1 MGPQVTWPKSL
12 FWAQCDNVT
21 PFTESYIAKVK
32 ALEILS
38 TCWPHQSAKQ
48 SFDTHF
54 NTQCD
59 LLAKCIQNKQH
70 YFIITNFISCTF
82 SLLAAT
88 TYSMFHGYQQ
98 VLGVANSLSRTLMNK
113 NRNLPSLTERR
124 FESSINQIKAALRT
138 NNLGLAKFSLQ

>member
-54 NTQCD
+54 NISMWFVGQVHTKQTA
-59 LLAKCIQNKQH
+59 LLH
-70 YFIITNFISCTF
+70 YYKFISCTF

-98 VLGVANSLSRTLMNK
+98 VLCVANSLSRTLMNK

-138 NNLGLAKFSLQ
+138 NNLGLVKFSLQ